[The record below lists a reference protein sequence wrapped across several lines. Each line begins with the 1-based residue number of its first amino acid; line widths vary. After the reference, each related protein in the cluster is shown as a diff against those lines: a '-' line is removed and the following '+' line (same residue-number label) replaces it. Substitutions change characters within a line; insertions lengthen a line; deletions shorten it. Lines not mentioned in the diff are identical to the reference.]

1 VNTNHPYLPE
11 LSLPYFEKIIGRE
24 IVFNL
29 FSLKTILIL
38 FASLL
43 FIGIISGSYPA
54 FLLSSFAPAKIFKTG
69 FSTGKKGMNLRTVIV
84 IIQFTLAISI
94 LIGTGIIYS
103 QLRYM
108 QNKDL
113 GFDKENL
120 IYLRLNES
128 ISNKIEVFKAECL
141 QNPEIKYITRVSSLP
156 DQVWSI
162 MRGITWEGKSSEDGS
177 AFAFISADKNI
188 VKTLDLNIIQ
198 GRDFSEEMETDAN
211 AVIINDASRKM
222 MELGDPIGVKLG
234 DEGFEIIGVV
244 DDFNSL
250 PLQYSIEPLL
260 ISIEPEYL
268 RYIIIKISG
277 EDTEALIEKIEQAWL
292 NVSPDIPFE
301 YRFVDQAFQN
311 TYNKE
316 ITAGKLFK
324 IFAGLGIFIACLG
337 LFGLAS
343 FLIESKKLEI
353 GIRKVMGS
361 SAIGLVWKLSRQFL
375 LWVLLAN
382 VISWPLAWYFMNK
395 WLRGFVYKTTIDPMI
410 FIFAGVVT
418 CAIALLTIVI
428 KTWKAAN
435 ANPVNILKYE

>member
-1 VNTNHPYLPE
+1 
-11 LSLPYFEKIIGRE
+11 
-24 IVFNL
+24 
-29 FSLKTILIL
+29 
-38 FASLL
+38 
-43 FIGIISGSYPA
+43 
-54 FLLSSFAPAKIFKTG
+54 
-69 FSTGKKGMNLRTVIV
+69 
-84 IIQFTLAISI
+84 
-94 LIGTGIIYS
+94 
-103 QLRYM
+103 
-108 QNKDL
+108 
-113 GFDKENL
+113 
-120 IYLRLNES
+120 
-128 ISNKIEVFKAECL
+128 
-141 QNPEIKYITRVSSLP
+141 
-156 DQVWSI
+156 
-162 MRGITWEGKSSEDGS
+162 
-177 AFAFISADKNI
+177 
-188 VKTLDLNIIQ
+188 
-198 GRDFSEEMETDAN
+198 
-211 AVIINDASRKM
+211 

-375 LWVLLAN
+375 SLVLLAN